1 MRSGRLGKD
10 IGWPSAGPGL
20 NEQVEHQMWLIP
32 PPMLLVVF
40 VEFGAALLQVL
51 FTSWN
56 LGGVHVALVATQMTW
71 QEGQIL

>member
-1 MRSGRLGKD
+1 M
-10 IGWPSAGPGL
+10 
-20 NEQVEHQMWLIP
+20 EHQTWLIPP

-51 FTSWN
+51 FTSCN